1 MQARDVCLRAADL
14 VAGDRARQHGD
25 AGRVHNHIAQLW
37 ATYLGTP
44 ITGHDV
50 ALMMVL
56 LKVAR
61 ARNGVQNPDNYLDIC
76 GYGAIAGE
84 IGASNA

>member
-1 MQARDVCLRAADL
+1 MKAQDVCLRAADL

-25 AGRVHNHIAQLW
+25 AGETHGHIARLW
-37 ATYLGTP
+37 AAYLGAP
-44 ITGHDV
+44 ITNHDV

-61 ARNGVQNPDNYLDIC
+61 TQNGSSNPDDYLDIC
-76 GYGAIAGE
+76 GYAAIAGE
-84 IGASNA
+84 IGGNNA